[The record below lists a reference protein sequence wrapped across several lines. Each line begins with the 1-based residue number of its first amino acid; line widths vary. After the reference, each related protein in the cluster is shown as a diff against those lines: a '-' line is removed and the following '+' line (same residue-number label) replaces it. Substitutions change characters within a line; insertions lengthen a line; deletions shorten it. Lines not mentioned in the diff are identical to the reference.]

1 MTRTVQVDATGQA
14 EALPELASIKVAA
27 SETGETTAAAYA
39 NAKDQ
44 AAAIRSSVTSID
56 EDQVRTVDFTVEDPA
71 DFYECNTDAPFEAT
85 ERLEIDCTPDAV
97 EEIVVDVTDA
107 GGMVREVNFKPRKS
121 VARQLE
127 EEALTGAM
135 QRAREKAESI
145 ASTECLGVGDILDV
159 TEKRDELGM
168 DSLVDEALEMN
179 PGTAIQPSLITVSET
194 VEVTFELTDQ

>member
-1 MTRTVQVDATGQA
+1 M
-14 EALPELASIKVAA
+14 IKVAA
-27 SETGETTAAAYA
+27 SGTGETTAAAYA
-39 NAKDQ
+39 NAKDR

-56 EDQVRTVDFTVEDPA
+56 EEQVRTVDFTVEDPA

-97 EEIVVDVTDA
+97 EGVVIDVTDA
-107 GGMVREVNFKPRKS
+107 GGMVREVNFSADKS

-127 EEALTGAM
+127 KEALIEAT

-145 ASTECLGVGDILDV
+145 ASTEDLEVGDVLDV
-159 TEKRDELGM
+159 TEKRDGLGM

-179 PGTAIQPSLITVSET
+179 RGTVIQPSPITVSET
-194 VEVTFELTDQ
+194 VEVVFELTDG